1 MVLSPGRAAD
11 EETKSAETASAAE
24 VRRIILGSNARHLRE
39 KRNGGAEETGAVG
52 GTSATTTTTTGR
64 DVCKPRKRE
73 RKRIAKKEAAAD
85 HVYFLTTSVSA

>member
-39 KRNGGAEETGAVG
+39 KRNGDAEETGAVG
-52 GTSATTTTTTGR
+52 GNER
-64 DVCKPRKRE
+64 D
-73 RKRIAKKEAAAD
+73 D
-85 HVYFLTTSVSA
+85 DWDDDDDGT

>member
-39 KRNGGAEETGAVG
+39 KRNGDAEETGAVG

-64 DVCKPRKRE
+64 DVCKPRKR
-73 RKRIAKKEAAAD
+73 KRIAKKEAAAD
-85 HVYFLTTSVSA
+85 HVYFLTTSGSA